1 MRERLITALLSRVA
15 QFRDQGDASA
25 LFDDA
30 ALDEAS
36 ELEALMV
43 RDGGSGQRI
52 VSVEALDALVEFY
65 LRRHGFRADS
75 DSYADVGHA
84 ARLLLLKAE
93 LYPAEVPAG
102 FYETVATL
110 DQRADEARDKA
121 RRLYQEYE
129 RTRDIKTLDETVT
142 YFRRALELS
151 ITGRD
156 VPGLPLAQLAGVLGT
171 RFLHTA
177 QSHDLDEAI
186 ELRRLSIES
195 TAKENPELSR
205 RLTLLCGLL
214 LSRYKHGGA
223 LTDLEQAVLAGRQAV
238 AETQPGHRHRV
249 SRMDRLASALLLRYE
264 RTDTLSDL
272 DEAIELGL
280 TAFEAASPEDPDL
293 GRYTTTLRECLLT
306 RYDLLGDTADLDT
319 SVEIM
324 ERVLAEAP
332 DTRRAR
338 FLTQLGAALYFRY
351 ERTGDPP
358 DLDRAI
364 RVQEEALAAFAE
376 RDDDRGH
383 VLGNLAA
390 SYQVRYDMRR
400 SPEDLEA
407 AIRLGTEAVSA
418 PEDNPFALSV
428 LSMAFILRFKH
439 TWEPADLD
447 RAIRLATEAVAAYP
461 PGSPGPHRA
470 MAVSYLIQALLTR
483 RQQSFGTEGLDEVI
497 TWAREAVAAAPRN
510 HPDVGLHQSMLADLL
525 LSRFRRE
532 ESPADLKEAIE
543 NAEQAV
549 AVTPKTH
556 RWYGKLLG
564 GLAEVLGVGAGVD
577 VLEREESSDLDRAVA
592 LTREAVAA
600 ARGDDIGLS
609 KALQSLVEAL
619 RHRYRRKLN
628 PADPREAIRYCRQ
641 AADITVAM
649 LPDRIKSCATWG
661 RAAVALGDYV
671 LAAEGYGRAVLLL
684 PQLAW
689 HGLSG
694 RARENH
700 LTEWSGL
707 ASAAAACCI
716 LAGEPERAV
725 EILEQGRTIIQ
736 NQSLHTRGDLTDLEK
751 KAPTLAADLMR
762 VRELLDARQP
772 FASTNVAQMHEDS
785 PLSPLPRELFAQ
797 ERAELCREWD
807 DLVAQVRRLEG
818 FERFLAPV
826 PFEELRR
833 AAGHGAVV
841 IINVSE
847 IACHALLLRDA
858 TAPIEVI
865 DLPDLAQADVAGQV
879 VAFLNVL
886 LSRSEQRERP
896 FLYRE
901 ADRHAVHDVL
911 DWLWDR
917 IAGPVLDHLGPSDTA
932 DGLPP
937 RVWWCPTGRLALLP
951 LHAAGHHPR
960 HRSASASAEAA
971 RVAGVRT
978 VPDLV
983 VSSYTPTLTALSRA
997 RDDQRQTPPFVG
1009 LLAIGMPET
1018 PGQPSLPGVERELDE
1033 LHARLPKVSIT
1044 PPLIGRRA
1052 TREAVLQALDEN
1064 SWVHFACH
1072 AEQNLMDASQ
1082 SSFLLYDG
1090 RLTVAE
1096 LHGLHLPH
1104 AELAY
1109 LSACD
1114 TAAGGVNVPDEAMH
1128 LAATMQLAGYR
1139 HVIATMWSIYDSSA
1153 PDVATAVYAALH
1165 RDGRPDARNAA
1176 RALHNSVAAL
1186 RLSDPTDP
1194 LRWAAYVHVGP

>member
-43 RDGGSGQRI
+43 RDGGSGQGI
-52 VSVEALDALVEFY
+52 VSVEAIDALVEFY
-65 LRRHGFRADS
+65 QTRHGSRADS
-75 DSYADVGHA
+75 DSYADLGNAV
-84 ARLLLLKAE
+84 RLLLLKAE
-93 LYPAEVPAG
+93 LNPTGAPAE
-102 FYETVATL
+102 FYEIVATL
-110 DQRADEARDKA
+110 NLRAKEAHDKA
-121 RRLYQEYE
+121 RRLYQEYD
-129 RTRDIKTLDETVT
+129 RTRDIKTLDEAVM
-142 YFRRALELS
+142 YFRRTLELS
-151 ITGRD
+151 IRGRD
-156 VPGLPLAQLAGVLGT
+156 VPGLPLAQLAAALWT
-171 RFLHTA
+171 RFLHTR

-186 ELRRLSIES
+186 ELRRLSVES

-205 RLTLLCGLL
+205 RLTLLCELL
-214 LSRYKHGGA
+214 LSRYEHGGA
-223 LTDLEQAVLAGRQAV
+223 LTDLEQAVFAGRQAV
-238 AETQPGHRHRV
+238 AETQPGHRHRA
-249 SRMDRLASALLLRYE
+249 SRMGRLASALLLRYE

-272 DEAIELGL
+272 NEAIELGL
-280 TAFEAASPEDPDL
+280 TAFEAATPEEPDL
-293 GRYTTTLRECLLT
+293 GGYTTTLRKCLLT
-306 RYDLLGDTADLDT
+306 RYDLLGGTADLDT

-338 FLTQLGAALYFRY
+338 ILTQLGAALYFRY

-364 RVQEEALAAFAE
+364 RVQEEALAALAE
-376 RDDDRGH
+376 RDDDRGR

-390 SYQVRYDMRR
+390 SYRVRYEMRR

-418 PEDNPFALSV
+418 PEHNPFALSV
-428 LSMAFILRFKH
+428 LSMAFILRFEH

-461 PGSPGPHRA
+461 SGSPGPHRA
-470 MAVSYLIQALLTR
+470 MAISHLIQALMTR
-483 RQQSFGTEGLDEVI
+483 LRQGFGTEGLDEVI
-497 TWAREAVAAAPRN
+497 TWAREAVAAAARN
-510 HPDVGLHQSMLADLL
+510 HPDVGLHQTMLADLL

-532 ESPADLKEAIE
+532 ESPADLKEAIDA
-543 NAEQAV
+543 AEQAV

-556 RWYGKLLG
+556 RWYWELLG
-564 GLAEVLGVGAGVD
+564 RLAEVLGVGVD
-577 VLEREESSDLDRAVA
+577 VLEREEGSDLDRAVA

-600 ARGDDIGLS
+600 ARGDEIGLS
-609 KALQSLVEAL
+609 KALQSLGEAL
-619 RHRYRRKLN
+619 RHRYRHEHD
-628 PADPREAIRYCRQ
+628 PADLREAIRCCRH
-641 AADITVAM
+641 AADITIAT

-700 LTEWSGL
+700 LTDWSGL
-707 ASAAAACCI
+707 ASDAATCYI

-751 KAPTLAADLMR
+751 KAPTLAAGLIR

-772 FASTNVAQMHEDS
+772 FASSNMTQMHEDS

-826 PFEELRR
+826 PFDELRG
-833 AAGHGAVV
+833 AAGHGVVV

-847 IACHALLLRDA
+847 ISCHALLLRDA

-865 DLPDLAQADVAGQV
+865 DLPDLAQADVTRQM

-886 LSRSEQRERP
+886 LSRRGQRNSS

-917 IAGPVLDHLGPSDTA
+917 IAGPVLNHLGPSDTA
-932 DGLPP
+932 DGLLP

-983 VSSYTPTLTALSRA
+983 VSSYTPTLTALRRA
-997 RDDQRQTPPFVG
+997 HDDQQENPPFDG

-1018 PGQPSLPGVERELDE
+1018 PGQPSLPGVQRELDE

-1153 PDVATAVYAALH
+1153 PDVATDVYAALH

-1176 RALHNSVAAL
+1176 RALHASVAAL
-1186 RLSDPTDP
+1186 RLHDPTDP
-1194 LRWAAYVHVGP
+1194 LSWAAYVHVGP

>member
-15 QFRDQGDASA
+15 QFRDRGDTSA

-30 ALDEAS
+30 ALDEANQ
-36 ELEALMV
+36 LEALMI

-65 LRRHGFRADS
+65 MTRHASRSDS
-75 DSYADVGHA
+75 DSYADLGHGV
-84 ARLLLLKAE
+84 RLLLLRAE
-93 LYPAEVPAG
+93 LDPAGAPAE
-102 FYETVATL
+102 FYEAVATL
-110 DQRADEARDKA
+110 DRRAAEARDKA

-142 YFRRALELS
+142 CFRRALELS
-151 ITGRD
+151 ISGLD
-156 VPGLPLAQLAGVLGT
+156 VPGLPLAQLAGVLWT
-171 RFLHTA
+171 RFRHTG

-186 ELRRLSIES
+186 ELRQLSLES

-205 RLTLLCGLL
+205 RLTLLCELL
-214 LSRYKHGGA
+214 LSRYEHGGA

-238 AETQPGHRHRV
+238 AEMEPGHRYRA

-280 TAFEAASPEDPDL
+280 TAIEAASPEDPDL
-293 GRYTTTLRECLLT
+293 GGYTTTLRKCLLT

-364 RVQEEALAAFAE
+364 RVQEEALAALAE
-376 RDDDRGH
+376 RDDDRGR

-390 SYQVRYDMRR
+390 SYRVRYEMRR

-407 AIRLGTEAVSA
+407 AIRLGTEAVSV

-428 LSMAFILRFKH
+428 LSLAFILRFEH

-470 MAVSYLIQALLTR
+470 MAISHLIQALLTR
-483 RQQSFGTEGLDEVI
+483 LRQSFGTESLDEVI

-510 HPDVGLHQSMLADLL
+510 HPDVGLHQTMLADLL
-525 LSRFRRE
+525 LNRFRRE
-532 ESPADLKEAIE
+532 ESPADLREAIE
-543 NAEQAV
+543 AAEQAV

-556 RWYGKLLG
+556 RWYWELLG
-564 GLAEVLGVGAGVD
+564 RLAEVLGVGVD
-577 VLEREESSDLDRAVA
+577 VLEREENSDLDRAVA
-592 LTREAVAA
+592 LTREAVAT

-609 KALQSLVEAL
+609 GAWQSLGEAL
-619 RHRYRRKLN
+619 RHRYRHKHD
-628 PADPREAIRYCRQ
+628 PADLREAIKCCRQ
-641 AADITVAM
+641 AADITVAT

-671 LAAEGYGRAVLLL
+671 LAAEGYGRAALLL

-707 ASAAAACCI
+707 ASAAATCYI

-725 EILEQGRTIIQ
+725 EILEQGRSIIQ
-736 NQSLHTRGDLTDLEK
+736 NQSLNTRGDLTDLEK
-751 KAPTLAADLMR
+751 KAPTLAAGLMR

-772 FASTNVAQMHEDS
+772 FASTNMTQMREDS
-785 PLSPLPRELFAQ
+785 PLSPLPRELLAQ

-826 PFEELRR
+826 PFDELRR
-833 AAGHGAVV
+833 AATHGAVV

-858 TAPIEVI
+858 TAPVEVI

-879 VAFLNVL
+879 VAFLNLL
-886 LSRSEQRERP
+886 LSRREQRRRP
-896 FLYRE
+896 FLRRE

-960 HRSASASAEAA
+960 HRSASPEAA

-983 VSSYTPTLTALSRA
+983 VSSYTPTLTALRRA
-997 RDDQRQTPPFVG
+997 HDDQQESPPFNG

-1044 PPLIGRRA
+1044 PPLIGRMA

-1090 RLTVAE
+1090 RLTLAE

-1153 PDVATAVYAALH
+1153 PDVATDVYTALH
-1165 RDGRPDARNAA
+1165 REGRPDAGNAA
-1176 RALHNSVAAL
+1176 RALHTSVAAL
-1186 RLSDPTDP
+1186 RLNDPTDP

>member
-15 QFRDQGDASA
+15 QFRDRGDTSA

-30 ALDEAS
+30 ALDEAN
-36 ELEALMV
+36 ELEALMI

-65 LRRHGFRADS
+65 MTRHASRSDS
-75 DSYADVGHA
+75 DSYADLGHGV
-84 ARLLLLKAE
+84 RLLLLRAE
-93 LYPAEVPAG
+93 LDPAGAPAE
-102 FYETVATL
+102 FYEAVATL
-110 DQRADEARDKA
+110 DRRAAETRDKA

-142 YFRRALELS
+142 CFRRALELS
-151 ITGRD
+151 ISGLD
-156 VPGLPLAQLAGVLGT
+156 VPGLPLAQLAGVLWT
-171 RFLHTA
+171 RFRHTG

-186 ELRRLSIES
+186 ELRQLSLES

-205 RLTLLCGLL
+205 RLTLLCESL
-214 LSRYKHGGA
+214 LSRYEHGGA

-238 AETQPGHRHRV
+238 VETQPGHRHRA
-249 SRMDRLASALLLRYE
+249 SRMNRLASALFLRYE

-351 ERTGDPP
+351 ERTGDPS
-358 DLDRAI
+358 DIDRAI
-364 RVQEEALAAFAE
+364 RVEEEALAAIAE
-376 RDDDRGH
+376 RDDDRGRI
-383 VLGNLAA
+383 LGNLAA
-390 SYQVRYDMRR
+390 SYRVRYELRR

-418 PEDNPFALSV
+418 PEDNPFALSG
-428 LSMAFILRFKH
+428 LSLALILRFEH

-461 PGSPGPHRA
+461 PGSPGPYRA
-470 MAVSYLIQALLTR
+470 MAISHLIQALLTR
-483 RQQSFGTEGLDEVI
+483 LRQGFGTEGLDEVI

-532 ESPADLKEAIE
+532 ESPADLKEAIDA
-543 NAEQAV
+543 AEQAV
-549 AVTPKTH
+549 AVTSKTH
-556 RWYGKLLG
+556 RWYWELLG
-564 GLAEVLGVGAGVD
+564 RLAEVLGVGVD

-609 KALQSLVEAL
+609 RAWQSLGEAL
-619 RHRYRRKLN
+619 RHRYQHERD
-628 PADPREAIRYCRQ
+628 PADLREAIRCCRH
-641 AADITVAM
+641 AADITVAT

-762 VRELLDARQP
+762 VRQLLDARQP
-772 FASTNVAQMHEDS
+772 FASTNSAQTHKDS
-785 PLSPLPRELFAQ
+785 ALSPLPHELLAQ

-826 PFEELRR
+826 PFDELRR
-833 AAGHGAVV
+833 AATRGAVV

-858 TAPIEVI
+858 TAPVEVI

-886 LSRSEQRERP
+886 LSRREQRRRP
-896 FLYRE
+896 FLRRE

-960 HRSASASAEAA
+960 HRSASAEAA
-971 RVAGVRT
+971 RVAGVRA

-983 VSSYTPTLTALSRA
+983 VSSYTPTLTALRRA
-997 RDDQRQTPPFVG
+997 HDDQQESPPFDG

-1018 PGQPSLPGVERELDE
+1018 PGQPSLPGVERELGE

-1052 TREAVLQALDEN
+1052 TREAVLQALGQ
-1064 SWVHFACH
+1064 SPWVHFACH

-1090 RLTVAE
+1090 RLTLAE

-1186 RLSDPTDP
+1186 RLNDPTDP